1 MSVSTYPGHPI
12 QIALEIMAAFPD
24 YRSANELTER
34 GWAAAL
40 SSMKVSGSGGAVHQG
55 LEVLKYLHEGAS
67 PETAY
72 KAGCKM
78 WEESRK
84 GGDFI
89 QNLGAG
95 NELAHRIKDEFI
107 KKSEAWAV

>member
-24 YRSANELTER
+24 YRSASEITEK
-34 GWAAAL
+34 GCAAAL
-40 SSMKVSGSGGAVHQG
+40 SSMKVSGSGGAVNQG
-55 LEVLKYLHEGAS
+55 LEVLNYLYEGSS
-67 PETAY
+67 PQQAY

-78 WEESRK
+78 WEDSRK

-89 QNLGAG
+89 QHLGAG
-95 NELAHRIKDEFI
+95 NDLAHRIKDEFI
-107 KKSEAWAV
+107 KKSKDWMA